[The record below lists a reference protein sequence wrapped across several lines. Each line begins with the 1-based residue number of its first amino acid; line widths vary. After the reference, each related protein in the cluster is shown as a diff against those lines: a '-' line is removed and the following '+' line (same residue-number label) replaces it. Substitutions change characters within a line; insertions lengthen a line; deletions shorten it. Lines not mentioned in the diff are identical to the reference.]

1 MRDAAQTL
9 GSLIDTHHPPLT
21 THHPPRTTHHAPLT
35 THHSPL
41 TTRHSLPTAHRFLPT
56 IRFATLLV
64 PPHKLGGDGRLQTLW
79 EALQAP
85 TVS

>member
-9 GSLIDTHHPPLT
+9 CSLIDTHRS
-21 THHPPRTTHHAPLT
+21 PRTTHDSPLATHHSPLT

-41 TTRHSLPTAHRFLPT
+41 TAHRRLPT